1 MVASPAV
8 NHLTPEDYL
17 EGEKKSFVK
26 HEYVRGEVYAM
37 AGASRTHITIAGNL
51 YSRLRTHCRGTGCQ
65 AYIADMKVDI
75 EAADVFY
82 YPDVVVSCDN
92 RDRQFDYFQRHPCL
106 VVEVLSDSTERLDRG
121 DKFANYRQLE
131 SLQEYVLVSQKQQSV
146 ELFRRDRDGYW
157 KLYPH
162 QGGDNIELTSIG
174 FRCAI
179 ADLYEDVEFA
189 PDEAEAKLN

>member
-1 MVASPAV
+1 MVASPTV
-8 NHLTPEDYL
+8 NYLTPEDYL
-17 EGEKKSFVK
+17 EGEKKSPIK
-26 HEYVRGEVYAM
+26 HEYVRGEVFAM
-37 AGASRTHITIAGNL
+37 AGGSDSHATITLNFAAL
-51 YSRLRTHCRGTGCQ
+51 LRNHVRGTGCKT
-65 AYIADMKVDI
+65 YVADMKIRV

-82 YPDVVVSCDN
+82 YPDVFVTCDSD
-92 RDRQFDYFQRHPCL
+92 DRPYEYFKCHPCL

-146 ELFRRDRDGYW
+146 ELFRRDLDGYW

-179 ADLYEDVEFA
+179 ADLYEDVEFV
-189 PDEAEAKLN
+189 PEV